1 MNEWLPIKEAAVAL
15 GVSERTL
22 QRHIATGKIDSK
34 LENGRR
40 LVYVNDND
48 IDASI
53 DVAVDVQQ
61 LLNEKEALVEQLKS
75 EIEHLRQVLAET
87 QRQLEESSS
96 RSDTIILQLTQ
107 QLDRAH
113 LQLEDLRQ
121 RRSVWQ
127 RMRSVFVSAD
137 TANRAA

>member
-1 MNEWLPIKEAAVAL
+1 MTDWVTVKEAAVAL

-22 QRHIATGKIDSK
+22 QRHIAVGKVKSK

-48 IDASI
+48 IEATT
-53 DVAVDVQQ
+53 DVPVDVQQ
-61 LLNEKEALVEQLKS
+61 LLNEKDAHIEQLKS

-96 RSDTIILQLTQ
+96 RSDTIILQLTR
-107 QLDRAH
+107 QLDS
-113 LQLEDLRQ
+113 LTEQNQLLLEDKRPKQ
-121 RRSVWQ
+121 RWYHRLLVWNH
-127 RMRSVFVSAD
+127 A
-137 TANRAA
+137 